1 MGGALVIKDI
11 EEYVQEAED
20 QINIKDA
27 YKKASTDST
36 QTHTRLVNDTIK

>member
-27 YKKASTDST
+27 YRKASTEST
-36 QTHTRLVNDTIK
+36 QTHTRLINDTIK